1 MKTFQGFSSEE
12 TKRFGKE
19 IAESLLSD
27 KDRKTRMAMVI
38 TLRGDLGAGKT
49 TFTQGFFRGLGIRR
63 SPTSPTFVL
72 MRRYAMRRA
81 GFSNVY
87 HIDAYRLSGAAATD
101 ALDMDAVLKDP
112 RNIVLVEWPEKIED
126 ILPRDAMRL
135 EFAYG
140 KKENERIIKIKSGF
154 PTGPRTTKCKK

>member
-1 MKTFQGFSSEE
+1 MKAFHSFSSEE

-19 IAESLLSD
+19 IAGSLLGD
-27 KDRKTRMAMVI
+27 KRHKAKTATVI
-38 TLRGDLGAGKT
+38 ALRGDLGAGKT

-63 SPTSPTFVL
+63 SPISPTFVL

-81 GFSNVY
+81 DFSNVY

-135 EFAYG
+135 DFTYG
-140 KKENERIIKIKSGF
+140 KKENERIIKLK
-154 PTGPRTTKCKK
+154 

>member
-1 MKTFQGFSSEE
+1 MKAFHSFSSEE
-12 TKRFGKE
+12 TKRFGGE
-19 IAESLLSD
+19 IAESLLGNENRRT
-27 KDRKTRMAMVI
+27 KAATVI
-38 TLRGDLGAGKT
+38 ALRGDLGAGKT

-81 GFSNVY
+81 GFLNVY

-101 ALDMDAVLKDP
+101 ALDMDAVLKEP

-126 ILPRDAMRL
+126 ILPRGTMRL
-135 EFAYG
+135 DFAYG
-140 KKENERIIKIKSGF
+140 KKENERIIKMRSGF
-154 PTGPRTTKCKK
+154 LTGSRMTKCKK

>member
-1 MKTFQGFSSEE
+1 MKAFHSFSSEE
-12 TKRFGKE
+12 TKRFGRE
-19 IAESLLSD
+19 IAESLLGD
-27 KDRKTRMAMVI
+27 EHHKTKAATVI
-38 TLRGDLGAGKT
+38 ALRGDLGAGKT

-81 GFSNVY
+81 GFLNVY
-87 HIDAYRLSGAAATD
+87 HVDAYRLSGAAATD

-112 RNIVLVEWPEKIED
+112 RNIVLVEWPEKIEG

-135 EFAYG
+135 DFAYG
-140 KKENERIIKIKSGF
+140 KKENERVIKMKYGF
-154 PTGPRTTKCKK
+154 PAESGITKA